1 MEPTDELIDR
11 ARRGDHDAF
20 GALIEPV
27 LARGFRL
34 AFGVLGDRQAAE
46 DATQDAA
53 LTAWRKLVNVR
64 RGFPIEPWFL
74 AIVANR
80 CRKMWQHRSRRGAVP
95 ERESCRSVA
104 GDVADRLDIQQAL
117 ERLVPEQR
125 LIVVLRFYFDLPL
138 EESARIAGIPVGTA
152 KSRLHRALTSLRFDL
167 SEVERSNERRRTP

>member
-11 ARRGDHDAF
+11 ARKGDRDAF

-46 DATQDAA
+46 DAAQDAVV
-53 LTAWRKLVNVR
+53 TAWRKLGNVR
-64 RGFPIEPWFL
+64 HGSPIEPWFL

-80 CRKMWQHRSRRGAVP
+80 CRKMWQQRNRRGAVP
-95 ERESCRSVA
+95 DRESYGSLA

-117 ERLVPEQR
+117 KHLSPEQR
-125 LIVVLRFYFDLPL
+125 LIVVLRFYYDLPL

-152 KSRLHRALTSLRFDL
+152 KSRLHRALASLRFDL
-167 SEVERSNERRRTP
+167 SEVERKQ